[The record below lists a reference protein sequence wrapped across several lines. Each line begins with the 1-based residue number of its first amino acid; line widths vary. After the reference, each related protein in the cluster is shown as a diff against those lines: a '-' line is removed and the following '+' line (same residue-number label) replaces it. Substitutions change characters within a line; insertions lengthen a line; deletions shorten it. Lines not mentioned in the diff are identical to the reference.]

1 MELLVKGA
9 TYRYKK
15 RDCVLADIQIEDGVA
30 TLHLDF
36 NDEADFVKKDW
47 ADYEKW
53 IHEFALVK
61 LPASQ
66 LPAPVMGADVN
77 NLITQIRD
85 KLLSD
90 IDRVRADKAYIP
102 QAKQACN
109 TTNTLLNLVKLEIK
123 MKGGRV

>member
-15 RDCVLADIQIEDGVA
+15 RDCVLADIEMNEGEAI
-30 TLHLDF
+30 LHLDYS
-36 NDEADFVKKDW
+36 DGADFVKKPW
-47 ADYEKW
+47 ADYNKW
-53 IHEFALVK
+53 VHDFVLVK

-66 LPAPVMGADVN
+66 LPAPVIGADVN

>member
-15 RDCVLADIQIEDGVA
+15 RDCVLADIQIEEGVA
-30 TLHLDF
+30 TLHLDY

-47 ADYEKW
+47 AEYEKW
-53 IHEFALVK
+53 IHDFTLIK

-66 LPAPVMGADVN
+66 LPAPVMSADVN
-77 NLITQIRD
+77 SLIKQIRD
-85 KLLSD
+85 KLLDD
-90 IDRVRADKAYIP
+90 IDRVRSDKTYIP